1 MTREPRLG
9 LAHAGC
15 SLWQQLHDCLLR
27 PWCTRSYRVPAW
39 IAASDDRVQG
49 DAARG
54 TALLATSSSEGEN
67 PALPTP
73 GQDRSEGRR
82 GDGERRAVF

>member
-1 MTREPRLG
+1 MRGARSG
-9 LAHAGC
+9 SSYMIAFSARGAHA
-15 SLWQQLHDCLLR
+15 R
-27 PWCTRSYRVPAW
+27 RVPAW

-49 DAARG
+49 DAACG

-67 PALPTP
+67 PASLTP